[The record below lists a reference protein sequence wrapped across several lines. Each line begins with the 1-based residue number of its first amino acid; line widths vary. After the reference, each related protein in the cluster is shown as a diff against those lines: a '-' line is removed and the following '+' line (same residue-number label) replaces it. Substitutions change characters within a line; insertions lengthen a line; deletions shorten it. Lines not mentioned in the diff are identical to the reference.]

1 MLREVSC
8 IIPRNAIFEPITV
21 FLNDMTQ
28 KPNPLTQLRDLTQ
41 SHGAMPTGQGLIT
54 GVIALSLGILCF
66 LGVLAFHFP
75 EYLTTPQLR
84 QSYNVAVIRQIM
96 LAALA

>member
-1 MLREVSC
+1 MRSKNHLKNVAKGKLHD
-8 IIPRNAIFEPITV
+8 PTTTLLLYLITV

-28 KPNPLTQLRDLTQ
+28 KPNPLTQLRDLAQ

-75 EYLTTPQLR
+75 EYLTHRSCARATTSP
-84 QSYNVAVIRQIM
+84 
-96 LAALA
+96 